1 MGETSGYF
9 ADPKGAKELVK
20 VLTKLLGIKVDVKDL
35 ELRSKQIEQI
45 TEKMQEE
52 AINKG
57 QKKDDLGYFG

>member
-1 MGETSGYF
+1 MVNTL

-35 ELRSKQIEQI
+35 EIRSKQIEQI

>member
-35 ELRSKQIEQI
+35 EIRSKQIEQI